1 MYIESD
7 LERSCFFLGID
18 TMNRIKTI
26 IKTADF
32 PYRVFAFSPLYS
44 VWEIDEIIRGE
55 LYRNLGLATIAIYF
69 TTLLL
74 LSDFTGSLFCLLAV
88 LLTLTNVSG
97 LMHFWGLAVDTVT
110 ATVLI
115 ICIGLSVDFAAH
127 VVHCFMQTS
136 YEKTTTTRD
145 STNNKLKEE
154 TNKIKSK
161 INELYYYIN
170 REEKSY
176 RMRKSLI
183 AIAPAILHG
192 GLSTLL
198 AVVLLAFSEVYVFVS
213 FFKIF
218 VLVVIFGLYNG
229 LVVLP
234 ILLANFG
241 PGYKRPEHDNQR
253 SNAKTNQIALITP
266 VDLENSLTHENQ
278 TSRGSHPGFDGDSNL
293 NTSTITS
300 QTVGFHS
307 VFDSTNTKYYSD
319 VGDDVSYKSE
329 LKNHDNI
336 GSEKT

>member
-1 MYIESD
+1 MFLTHVVFKNS
-7 LERSCFFLGID
+7 LEGINA
-18 TMNRIKTI
+18 MNRIKYI
-26 IKTADF
+26 LKEANFGYRIF
-32 PYRVFAFSPLYS
+32 PFSPLYS

-88 LLTLTNVSG
+88 LLILTNVSG

-145 STNNKLKEE
+145 STNNKLKKE

-161 INELYYYIN
+161 ISELYYYIN

-176 RMRKSLI
+176 RMRKSLT

-218 VLVVIFGLYNG
+218 VLVVIFGL
-229 LVVLP
+229 
-234 ILLANFG
+234 
-241 PGYKRPEHDNQR
+241 
-253 SNAKTNQIALITP
+253 
-266 VDLENSLTHENQ
+266 
-278 TSRGSHPGFDGDSNL
+278 
-293 NTSTITS
+293 
-300 QTVGFHS
+300 
-307 VFDSTNTKYYSD
+307 
-319 VGDDVSYKSE
+319 
-329 LKNHDNI
+329 
-336 GSEKT
+336 